1 MLLATGDTI
10 PRDTLENDLTSGGG
24 GERKGISQSYESFG
38 RTIAGGKTDVH
49 MYSTCIF
56 TCFNTVGQVK
66 LSPHRETAKKTAK
79 KERKPSLVTEE
90 DEDKTTE
97 EETQ

>member
-1 MLLATGDTI
+1 MCICTV
-10 PRDTLENDLTSGGG
+10 
-24 GERKGISQSYESFG
+24 Y
-38 RTIAGGKTDVH
+38 
-49 MYSTCIF
+49 MYIF